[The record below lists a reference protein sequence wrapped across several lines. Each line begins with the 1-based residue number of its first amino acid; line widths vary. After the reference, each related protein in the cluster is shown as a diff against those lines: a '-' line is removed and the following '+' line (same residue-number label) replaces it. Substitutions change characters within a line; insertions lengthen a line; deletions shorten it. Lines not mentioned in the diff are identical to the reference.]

1 VTRALGAAGVI
12 LLAVVPLA
20 APVYYVNIGSQI
32 LVAAV
37 FALSLNLLVGHA
49 GLTSL
54 GHAVYLGTTA
64 YTVAWLT
71 TRTATGHLA
80 AAVVA
85 LAVALVMAAF
95 FGVLALR
102 GSGLTYLMITL
113 ALGQILW
120 GVAYRWAALTGG
132 ENGISG
138 MTRPR
143 PFGLDLAAPR
153 TFYVFALV
161 ITALVFAAMAR
172 LVRSPLGASIEGC
185 RDQPRRMRALGHNV
199 WLVQWVTCLIAGA
212 GAAVAGLLY
221 VYYYQFVA
229 PPVLAL
235 TSSAEALLMVIAG
248 GAATLAGPV
257 VGAALV
263 VVLKSVVSAYVPRWI
278 MLLGIVF
285 VLIMLFMP
293 QGLVPGLRRLWRSPS
308 RSAI

>member
-1 VTRALGAAGVI
+1 MRRTLGIAVGLILAAL
-12 LLAVVPLA
+12 PFA

-37 FALSLNLLVGHA
+37 FALSLNLLVGYA

-54 GHAVYLGTTA
+54 GHAAYLGVTA
-64 YTVAWLT
+64 YIVAWLT
-71 TRTATGHLA
+71 TRAATGHLVA
-80 AAVVA
+80 AGVAVT
-85 LAVALVMAAF
+85 VALVMAAF

-120 GVAYRWAALTGG
+120 GIAYRWAALTGG

-153 TFYVFALV
+153 TFYGFALV
-161 ITALVFAAMAR
+161 ITALVFLAIAR
-172 LVRSPLGASIEGC
+172 LVHSPLGASIAGC

-199 WLVQWVTCLIAGA
+199 WLVQWVTCVIAGA
-212 GAAVAGLLY
+212 GAAVGGLLY
-221 VYYYQFVA
+221 AYYYQFVA
-229 PPVLAL
+229 PPVLSL
-235 TSSAEALLMVIAG
+235 TTSAEALLMVIAG
-248 GAATLAGPV
+248 GAATLTGPL

-263 VVLKSVVSAYVPRWI
+263 VVLKNVVSAYVPRWV

-308 RSAI
+308 RSAA